1 MAFMHFLT
9 LSSNYLSIKFAILG
23 PSNKKNTAIPI
34 PRMAWYYIVLIAA
47 YAGTIVSLV
56 AVVLSENRNPVK
68 SLAWITVLLMVPVFG
83 VVLYIFFG
91 RSLKNTRM
99 ITRRNRRRLR
109 RQESYPPVDIQS
121 LPLTPESHQQIR
133 MAQTLQGAIYYPGNK
148 IDIFTDGR
156 TKFDALLADIDAAH
170 SYVLMEYYIIK
181 DDTIGT
187 AVADA
192 LMRKARKGVKVR
204 LIYDHIGSLHT
215 PNRFFR
221 QMQEAG
227 IEVHPFFRVTFPHFA
242 TRVNWRNHRKLAV
255 IDGRI
260 GYVGGMN
267 IADRYIDGTGS
278 GIWRDTHLRVEG
290 PAVGAIQYAVAVDWS
305 FMGQPLIL
313 DTPST
318 RQEHH
323 PGAGIQ
329 LITSGPTSHW
339 SNIAMLFHK
348 AIANARRRVYIQT
361 PYFLPTDSLLR
372 ALQAAALAKVD
383 VRIMIPA
390 RSDSTILTY
399 ASFSY
404 VQECLRSGVKVYLYN
419 AGMLHAKTVIVDDEF
434 ISVGSA
440 NFDFRSFEHNFESNV
455 MIYSR
460 EINAEMTHIFFEDI
474 AMSERVH
481 PGTWQKRP
489 RAQKAKESMVRLL
502 SPIL

>member
-192 LMRKARKGVKVR
+192 LMRKAREGVKVR
-204 LIYDHIGSLHT
+204 LI
-215 PNRFFR
+215 
-221 QMQEAG
+221 
-227 IEVHPFFRVTFPHFA
+227 
-242 TRVNWRNHRKLAV
+242 
-255 IDGRI
+255 
-260 GYVGGMN
+260 
-267 IADRYIDGTGS
+267 
-278 GIWRDTHLRVEG
+278 
-290 PAVGAIQYAVAVDWS
+290 
-305 FMGQPLIL
+305 
-313 DTPST
+313 
-318 RQEHH
+318 
-323 PGAGIQ
+323 
-329 LITSGPTSHW
+329 
-339 SNIAMLFHK
+339 
-348 AIANARRRVYIQT
+348 
-361 PYFLPTDSLLR
+361 
-372 ALQAAALAKVD
+372 
-383 VRIMIPA
+383 
-390 RSDSTILTY
+390 
-399 ASFSY
+399 
-404 VQECLRSGVKVYLYN
+404 
-419 AGMLHAKTVIVDDEF
+419 
-434 ISVGSA
+434 
-440 NFDFRSFEHNFESNV
+440 
-455 MIYSR
+455 
-460 EINAEMTHIFFEDI
+460 
-474 AMSERVH
+474 
-481 PGTWQKRP
+481 
-489 RAQKAKESMVRLL
+489 
-502 SPIL
+502 